1 MTQKIAP
8 NTTSKAP
15 AGKVACLLCGG
26 FISVSGGDR
35 ARFVDHMSNEHDAKT
50 DCHEVLLAACVLD
63 AREKGFL
70 VKTTSTRLDTI
81 GRGKAPNYSDSF
93 VTKLTATLPTNINE
107 KVLPP
112 APRSMQ
118 HRRRDVQRSTP
129 VPAPVTRSVQQ
140 GRVARASIQAR
151 ATRPAPVQRSD
162 SRQASVQRSVLRQ
175 AAVPSNPPISSVLR
189 GNSSI
194 SFSKVDMRRKCNICS
209 ISLPNPTALVQHMNK
224 NHFNLPGGI
233 NIVSGLG
240 ETISGSSNSPARRQN
255 PVSPSVQKIVN
266 NFRKVEHKSKVIDRS
281 KGIVHKGS
289 PQRNAEKKTSKLS
302 ALKNSGIVIEKVAD
316 AMVTDNDEIL
326 VMEEDPLNSHD
337 TVTNSD
343 YECNICNRKLASS
356 ADLKLHRNELHGEN
370 NPPEDP
376 TQEKLR
382 DEIDKLETLE
392 LLDNLV
398 NFLDE

>member
-1 MTQKIAP
+1 MTQKLLS
-8 NTTSKAP
+8 NTSKAP
-15 AGKVACLLCGG
+15 AGKVSCLLCGG

-50 DCHEVLLAACVLD
+50 DCHELLLAACVLD

-70 VKTTSTRLDTI
+70 VKTTSTRLDAI
-81 GRGKAPNYSDSF
+81 GRGKTPNYSDSF
-93 VTKLTATLPTNINE
+93 VTKLTATLPTNNNE
-107 KVLPP
+107 KLLPAAAQRIEP
-112 APRSMQ
+112 Q
-118 HRRRDVQRSTP
+118 RRNGQRSTL
-129 VPAPVTRSVQQ
+129 APRTVQQ
-140 GRVARASIQAR
+140 GRVSRAPVQRSIPRPAQVKR
-151 ATRPAPVQRSD
+151 SVPIPAPVQRSVV
-162 SRQASVQRSVLRQ
+162 RTAP
-175 AAVPSNPPISSVLR
+175 ANPPISSVLR

-233 NIVSGLG
+233 NIVSGSG
-240 ETISGSSNSPARRQN
+240 ETISGTNNSPSRRPN
-255 PVSPSVQKIVN
+255 PVSPSVQKIAN
-266 NFRKVEHKSKVIDRS
+266 NLRRVEPKSKVIDRS
-281 KGIVHKGS
+281 KLTVHKMS
-289 PQRNAEKKTSKLS
+289 PQRNTEKKTNKLS
-302 ALKNSGIVIEKVAD
+302 ALKNSGIVIEKVAE
-316 AMVTDNDEIL
+316 AVVNDNDEIL
-326 VMEEDPLNSHD
+326 VMDEDPLNSQE

-343 YECNICNRKLASS
+343 FECSICNKKLASS
-356 ADLKLHRNELHGEN
+356 ADLKLHRNELHGEE

>member
-1 MTQKIAP
+1 MTQKLLS
-8 NTTSKAP
+8 NTSKAP
-15 AGKVACLLCGG
+15 AGKVSCLLCGG

-70 VKTTSTRLDTI
+70 VKTTSTRLDAI
-81 GRGKAPNYSDSF
+81 GRGKTPNYSDSF
-93 VTKLTATLPTNINE
+93 VTKLTATLPTNNNE
-107 KVLPP
+107 KLLPAAAQRIEP
-112 APRSMQ
+112 Q
-118 HRRRDVQRSTP
+118 RRNGQRSTP
-129 VPAPVTRSVQQ
+129 APRTVQQ
-140 GRVARASIQAR
+140 GRVSRAPVQRSVPI
-151 ATRPAPVQRSD
+151 PAPVQRSVV
-162 SRQASVQRSVLRQ
+162 RPAP
-175 AAVPSNPPISSVLR
+175 ANPPISSVLR

-233 NIVSGLG
+233 NIVSGSG
-240 ETISGSSNSPARRQN
+240 ETISGTNNSPSRRPN
-255 PVSPSVQKIVN
+255 PVSPSVQKIAN
-266 NFRKVEHKSKVIDRS
+266 NLRRVEPKSKVIDRS
-281 KGIVHKGS
+281 KLTVHKMS
-289 PQRNAEKKTSKLS
+289 PQRNTEKKTNKLS

-316 AMVTDNDEIL
+316 AVVNDNDEIL
-326 VMEEDPLNSHD
+326 VMDEDPLNSQE

-343 YECNICNRKLASS
+343 FECSICNKKLASS
-356 ADLKLHRNELHGEN
+356 ADLKLHRNELHGEEN
-370 NPPEDP
+370 LPEDP

>member
-1 MTQKIAP
+1 MTQQRSRAVP
-8 NTTSKAP
+8 REE

-26 FISVSGGDR
+26 LISVSGGDR

-70 VKTTSTRLDTI
+70 VKTTSTRLDSI
-81 GRGKAPNYSDSF
+81 GRGKTPNYSDSF
-93 VTKLTATLPTNINE
+93 VSKLTATLPTNNNE
-107 KVLPP
+107 KLLPAAAQRIEP
-112 APRSMQ
+112 Q
-118 HRRRDVQRSTP
+118 RRNGQRSTP
-129 VPAPVTRSVQQ
+129 APRTVQQ
-140 GRVARASIQAR
+140 GRVSRASVQRSIP
-151 ATRPAPVQRSD
+151 RPAKVQRSVPRQAPVQRSVV
-162 SRQASVQRSVLRQ
+162 RPAP
-175 AAVPSNPPISSVLR
+175 ANPPISSVLR

-233 NIVSGLG
+233 NIVSGSG
-240 ETISGSSNSPARRQN
+240 ETISGTNNSPSRRPN
-255 PVSPSVQKIVN
+255 PVSPSVQKIAN
-266 NFRKVEHKSKVIDRS
+266 NLRRVEPKSKVIDRS
-281 KGIVHKGS
+281 KLTVHKMS
-289 PQRNAEKKTSKLS
+289 PQRNTEKKTNKLS

-316 AMVTDNDEIL
+316 AVVNDNDEIL
-326 VMEEDPLNSHD
+326 VMDEDPLNSQE

-343 YECNICNRKLASS
+343 FECSICNKKLASS
-356 ADLKLHRNELHGEN
+356 ADLKLHRNELHGEE

>member
-1 MTQKIAP
+1 MTQKLLS
-8 NTTSKAP
+8 NTSKAP
-15 AGKVACLLCGG
+15 AGKVSCLLCGG

-63 AREKGFL
+63 VREKGFL
-70 VKTTSTRLDTI
+70 VKTTSTRLDAI
-81 GRGKAPNYSDSF
+81 GRGKTPNYSDSF
-93 VTKLTATLPTNINE
+93 VTKLTATLPSNNNE
-107 KVLPP
+107 KLLPAAAQRIEP
-112 APRSMQ
+112 Q
-118 HRRRDVQRSTP
+118 RRNGQRSTL
-129 VPAPVTRSVQQ
+129 APRTVQQ
-140 GRVARASIQAR
+140 GRVSRAPIQRSIP
-151 ATRPAPVQRSD
+151 RPAQVQRSVPRQAPVQRSVV
-162 SRQASVQRSVLRQ
+162 RTAP
-175 AAVPSNPPISSVLR
+175 ANPPISSVLR

-233 NIVSGLG
+233 NIVSGSG
-240 ETISGSSNSPARRQN
+240 ETISGTNNSPSRRPN
-255 PVSPSVQKIVN
+255 PVSPSVQKVAN
-266 NFRKVEHKSKVIDRS
+266 NLRKVGPKSKVIDRS
-281 KGIVHKGS
+281 KLTVHKMS
-289 PQRNAEKKTSKLS
+289 PQRNTEKKTNKLS

-316 AMVTDNDEIL
+316 AVVNDNDEIL
-326 VMEEDPLNSHD
+326 VMDEDPLNSQE

-343 YECNICNRKLASS
+343 FECSICNKKLASS
-356 ADLKLHRNELHGEN
+356 ADLKLHRNELHGEE

>member
-1 MTQKIAP
+1 MTQKFLP
-8 NTTSKAP
+8 STSKAP
-15 AGKVACLLCGG
+15 AGKVSCLLCGG

-63 AREKGFL
+63 SREKGFL
-70 VKTTSTRLDTI
+70 VKTTSTRLDAI
-81 GRGKAPNYSDSF
+81 GRGKTPNYSDSF
-93 VTKLTATLPTNINE
+93 VTKLFATLPTNNANE
-107 KVLPP
+107 KVLPA
-112 APRSMQ
+112 APQRSQ
-118 HRRRDVQRSTP
+118 PKRRDVQRSTP
-129 VPAPVTRSVQQ
+129 APLTNRTVQSQ
-140 GRVARASIQAR
+140 GRVARVPVPRSLPRQAPVQR
-151 ATRPAPVQRSD
+151 SVTRPAPV
-162 SRQASVQRSVLRQ
+162 
-175 AAVPSNPPISSVLR
+175 PTNPPISSVLR

-209 ISLPNPTALVQHMNK
+209 VSLPNPSALVQHMNR

-233 NIVSGLG
+233 NIVSGSG
-240 ETISGSSNSPARRQN
+240 ETIAGSSNSPSRRQN
-255 PVSPSVQKIVN
+255 PVSPSVQKVVN
-266 NFRKVEHKSKVIDRS
+266 NLRRVEPKSKVIDRS
-281 KGIVHKGS
+281 KLTVHKMS
-289 PQRNAEKKTSKLS
+289 PQRNKEKSTSKLS
-302 ALKNSGIVIEKVAD
+302 VLKNSGIVIEKVAD

-326 VMEEDPLNSHD
+326 VMEDPLDSQE

-343 YECNICNRKLASS
+343 YECSICNKKLASS
-356 ADLKLHRNELHGEN
+356 ADLKVHRNELHGEE

>member
-1 MTQKIAP
+1 MTQKIIS
-8 NTTSKAP
+8 NTVSKAP
-15 AGKVACLLCGG
+15 AGKVSCLLCGG

-50 DCHEVLLAACVLD
+50 DCHEMLLAACVLD

-70 VKTTSTRLDTI
+70 VKTTSTRLDAI
-81 GRGKAPNYSDSF
+81 GRGKAANYADSF
-93 VTKLTATLPTNINE
+93 VTKLTATLPTSNNE
-107 KVLPP
+107 KFSSAAPQRRREVQRPTPAQIDLTKRSARQNRVPVQRP
-112 APRSMQ
+112 AP
-118 HRRRDVQRSTP
+118 
-129 VPAPVTRSVQQ
+129 
-140 GRVARASIQAR
+140 
-151 ATRPAPVQRSD
+151 RPAPVQRSVP
-162 SRQASVQRSVLRQ
+162 RQASVQRSVPRSIP
-175 AAVPSNPPISSVLR
+175 ANPPISSVLR

-233 NIVSGLG
+233 NIVSGSG
-240 ETISGSSNSPARRQN
+240 ETIAGSNNSPSRRTN
-255 PVSPSVQKIVN
+255 PVSPSVQKFVN
-266 NFRKVEHKSKVIDRS
+266 NLRKVEPKSKVIDRS
-281 KGIVHKGS
+281 KLTVHKMS
-289 PQRNAEKKTSKLS
+289 PQRNTEKKTSKLS
-302 ALKNSGIVIEKVAD
+302 ALKNSGIVIEKVPD
-316 AMVTDNDEIL
+316 AVVTDNDDIL
-326 VMEEDPLNSHD
+326 VMEEDPLEP
-337 TVTNSD
+337 VTNSD
-343 YECNICNRKLASS
+343 YECSICNKKLASS
-356 ADLKLHRNELHGEN
+356 SDLKLHRNEQHGEE

>member
-1 MTQKIAP
+1 MTQKLLS
-8 NTTSKAP
+8 NTSKAP
-15 AGKVACLLCGG
+15 AGKVSCLLCGG

-50 DCHEVLLAACVLD
+50 DCHELLLAACVLD

-70 VKTTSTRLDTI
+70 VKTTSTRLDAI
-81 GRGKAPNYSDSF
+81 GRGKTPNYSDSF
-93 VTKLTATLPTNINE
+93 VTKLTATLPSNNNE
-107 KVLPP
+107 KLLPAAAQRIEP
-112 APRSMQ
+112 Q
-118 HRRRDVQRSTP
+118 RRNGQRSTP
-129 VPAPVTRSVQQ
+129 APRTVQQ
-140 GRVARASIQAR
+140 GRVSR
-151 ATRPAPVQRSD
+151 APVQRSVP
-162 SRQASVQRSVLRQ
+162 RPAQVQRSVPRQ
-175 AAVPSNPPISSVLR
+175 APVQRSVVRTAPANPPISSVLR

-233 NIVSGLG
+233 NIVSGSG
-240 ETISGSSNSPARRQN
+240 ETRSGTNNSPSRRPN
-255 PVSPSVQKIVN
+255 PVSPSVQKIVSN
-266 NFRKVEHKSKVIDRS
+266 NLRRVEPKSKVIDRS
-281 KGIVHKGS
+281 KLTVHKMS
-289 PQRNAEKKTSKLS
+289 PQRNTEKKTNKLS
-302 ALKNSGIVIEKVAD
+302 ALKNSGIVIEKVAE
-316 AMVTDNDEIL
+316 AVVNDNDEIL
-326 VMEEDPLNSHD
+326 VMDEDPLNSQE

-343 YECNICNRKLASS
+343 FECSICNKKLASS
-356 ADLKLHRNELHGEN
+356 ADLKLHRNELHGEEN
-370 NPPEDP
+370 LPEDP

>member
-1 MTQKIAP
+1 MTQKILP
-8 NTTSKAP
+8 NTSKAP
-15 AGKVACLLCGG
+15 AGKVSCLLCGG

-70 VKTTSTRLDTI
+70 VKTTSTRLDAI
-81 GRGKAPNYSDSF
+81 GRGKTPNYSDSF
-93 VTKLTATLPTNINE
+93 VTKLTATLPTNE
-107 KVLPP
+107 KVLPAASQRLQP
-112 APRSMQ
+112 
-118 HRRRDVQRSTP
+118 RRRDVQRSA
-129 VPAPVTRSVQQ
+129 PAPLTNRTIQRQ
-140 GRVARASIQAR
+140 GRVARVPVPRSVP
-151 ATRPAPVQRSD
+151 RPAPVQRSVT
-162 SRQASVQRSVLRQ
+162 RPA
-175 AAVPSNPPISSVLR
+175 PIPTNPPISSVLR

-209 ISLPNPTALVQHMNK
+209 ISLPNPSALVQHMNR

-233 NIVSGLG
+233 NIVSGSG
-240 ETISGSSNSPARRQN
+240 ETIAGSSSSPSRRPN
-255 PVSPSVQKIVN
+255 PVSPSVQKVVN
-266 NFRKVEHKSKVIDRS
+266 NLRKVEPKSKVIDRS
-281 KGIVHKGS
+281 KLTVHKLS
-289 PQRNAEKKTSKLS
+289 PQRNKEKSTNKLS

-326 VMEEDPLNSHD
+326 VMEEDPLNTQD

-343 YECNICNRKLASS
+343 YECNICNKKLASS
-356 ADLKLHRNELHGEN
+356 ADLKLHRNELHGED

>member
-1 MTQKIAP
+1 MTQKIVP

-15 AGKVACLLCGG
+15 AGKVSCLLCGG

-93 VTKLTATLPTNINE
+93 VTKLTAALPTNE

-112 APRSMQ
+112 APQRMQ
-118 HRRRDVQRSTP
+118 PRRREVQRSTP
-129 VPAPVTRSVQQ
+129 VPVPRSVQQ
-140 GRVARASIQAR
+140 GRVARPSVQASVK
-151 ATRPAPVQRSD
+151 RPAPVQRSV
-162 SRQASVQRSVLRQ
+162 SRPASVQRSVPRQ
-175 AAVPSNPPISSVLR
+175 AAVPANPPISSVLR

-194 SFSKVDMRRKCNICS
+194 SFSKVDMSRKCNICS
-209 ISLPNPTALVQHMNK
+209 VSLPNPTALVQHMNK

-233 NIVSGLG
+233 NIVSGSG
-240 ETISGSSNSPARRQN
+240 ETISGLSDSPSRRQN
-255 PVSPSVQKIVN
+255 PVSPSVQKVVN
-266 NFRKVEHKSKVIDRS
+266 NFRKVEPKSKVIDRS
-281 KGIVHKGS
+281 KRIVHKGS

-302 ALKNSGIVIEKVAD
+302 ALKSSGIVIEKVAD

-326 VMEEDPLNSHD
+326 VMEEDPLNTQD

-343 YECNICNRKLASS
+343 YECNICNKKLASS
-356 ADLKLHRNELHGEN
+356 ADLKLHRNELHGED

>member
-1 MTQKIAP
+1 MTQKLLS
-8 NTTSKAP
+8 NTSKAP
-15 AGKVACLLCGG
+15 AGKVSCLLCGG

-63 AREKGFL
+63 VREKGFL
-70 VKTTSTRLDTI
+70 VKTTSTRLDAI
-81 GRGKAPNYSDSF
+81 GRGKTPNYSDSF
-93 VTKLTATLPTNINE
+93 VTKLTATLPSNNNE
-107 KVLPP
+107 KLLPAAAQRIEP
-112 APRSMQ
+112 Q
-118 HRRRDVQRSTP
+118 RRNGQRSTL
-129 VPAPVTRSVQQ
+129 APRTVQQ
-140 GRVARASIQAR
+140 GRVSRAPIQRSIPRPAQVKR
-151 ATRPAPVQRSD
+151 SVPIPAPVQRSVV
-162 SRQASVQRSVLRQ
+162 RTAP
-175 AAVPSNPPISSVLR
+175 ANPPISSVLR

-233 NIVSGLG
+233 NIVSGSG
-240 ETISGSSNSPARRQN
+240 ETISGTNNSPSRRPN
-255 PVSPSVQKIVN
+255 PVSPSVQKVAN
-266 NFRKVEHKSKVIDRS
+266 NLRKVGPKSKVIDRS
-281 KGIVHKGS
+281 KLTVHKMS
-289 PQRNAEKKTSKLS
+289 PQRNTEKKTNKLS

-316 AMVTDNDEIL
+316 AVVNDNDEIL
-326 VMEEDPLNSHD
+326 VMDEDPLNSQE

-343 YECNICNRKLASS
+343 FECSICNKKLASS
-356 ADLKLHRNELHGEN
+356 ADLKLHRNELHGEEN
-370 NPPEDP
+370 LPEDP

>member
-1 MTQKIAP
+1 MTQKLLS
-8 NTTSKAP
+8 NTSKAP
-15 AGKVACLLCGG
+15 AGKVSCLLCGG

-70 VKTTSTRLDTI
+70 VKTTSTRLDAI
-81 GRGKAPNYSDSF
+81 GRGKTPNYSDSF
-93 VTKLTATLPTNINE
+93 VTKLTATLPTNNNE
-107 KVLPP
+107 KLLPAAAQRIEP
-112 APRSMQ
+112 Q
-118 HRRRDVQRSTP
+118 RRNGQRSTL
-129 VPAPVTRSVQQ
+129 APRTVQQ
-140 GRVARASIQAR
+140 GRVSRAPVQRSIPRPAQVKR
-151 ATRPAPVQRSD
+151 SVPIPAPVQRSVV
-162 SRQASVQRSVLRQ
+162 RPAP
-175 AAVPSNPPISSVLR
+175 ANPPISSVLR

-233 NIVSGLG
+233 NIVSGSG
-240 ETISGSSNSPARRQN
+240 ETISGTNNSPSRRPN
-255 PVSPSVQKIVN
+255 PVSPSVQKVAN
-266 NFRKVEHKSKVIDRS
+266 NLRKVGPKSKVIDRS
-281 KGIVHKGS
+281 KLTVQKMS
-289 PQRNAEKKTSKLS
+289 PQRNTEKKTNKLS

-316 AMVTDNDEIL
+316 AVVNDNDEIL
-326 VMEEDPLNSHD
+326 VMDEDPLNSQE

-343 YECNICNRKLASS
+343 FECSICNKKLASS
-356 ADLKLHRNELHGEN
+356 ADLKLHRNELHGEE

>member
-1 MTQKIAP
+1 MTQKLLS
-8 NTTSKAP
+8 NTSKAP
-15 AGKVACLLCGG
+15 AGKVSCLLCGG

-50 DCHEVLLAACVLD
+50 DCHELLLAACVLD

-70 VKTTSTRLDTI
+70 VKTTSTRLDAI
-81 GRGKAPNYSDSF
+81 GRGKTPNYSDSF
-93 VTKLTATLPTNINE
+93 VTKLTATLPTNNNE
-107 KVLPP
+107 KLLPAAAQRIEP
-112 APRSMQ
+112 Q
-118 HRRRDVQRSTP
+118 RRNGQRSTL
-129 VPAPVTRSVQQ
+129 APRTVQQ
-140 GRVARASIQAR
+140 GRVSRAPVQRSIPRPAQVKR
-151 ATRPAPVQRSD
+151 SVPIPAPVQRSVV
-162 SRQASVQRSVLRQ
+162 RPAP
-175 AAVPSNPPISSVLR
+175 ANPPISSVLR

-233 NIVSGLG
+233 NIVSGSG
-240 ETISGSSNSPARRQN
+240 ETISGTNNSPSRRPN
-255 PVSPSVQKIVN
+255 PVSPSVQKVAN
-266 NFRKVEHKSKVIDRS
+266 NLRKVGPKSKVIDRS
-281 KGIVHKGS
+281 KLTVHKMS
-289 PQRNAEKKTSKLS
+289 PQRNTEKKTNKLS
-302 ALKNSGIVIEKVAD
+302 ALKNSGIVIEKVAE
-316 AMVTDNDEIL
+316 AVVNDNDEIL
-326 VMEEDPLNSHD
+326 VMDEDPLNSQE

-343 YECNICNRKLASS
+343 FECSICNKKLASS
-356 ADLKLHRNELHGEN
+356 ADLKLHRNELHGEE

>member
-1 MTQKIAP
+1 MTQKLLS
-8 NTTSKAP
+8 NTSKAP
-15 AGKVACLLCGG
+15 AGKVSCLLCGG

-70 VKTTSTRLDTI
+70 VKTTSTRLDAI
-81 GRGKAPNYSDSF
+81 GRGKTPNYSDSF
-93 VTKLTATLPTNINE
+93 VTKLTATLPTNNNE
-107 KVLPP
+107 KLLPAAAQRIEP
-112 APRSMQ
+112 Q
-118 HRRRDVQRSTP
+118 RRNGQRSTP
-129 VPAPVTRSVQQ
+129 APRTVQQ
-140 GRVARASIQAR
+140 GRVSRAPVQRSIPRPAQVKR
-151 ATRPAPVQRSD
+151 SVPIPAPVQRSVV
-162 SRQASVQRSVLRQ
+162 RPAP
-175 AAVPSNPPISSVLR
+175 ANPPISSVLR

-233 NIVSGLG
+233 NIVSGSG
-240 ETISGSSNSPARRQN
+240 ETISGTNNSPSRRPN
-255 PVSPSVQKIVN
+255 PVSPSVQKIAN
-266 NFRKVEHKSKVIDRS
+266 NLRRVEPKSKVIDRS
-281 KGIVHKGS
+281 KLTVHKMS
-289 PQRNAEKKTSKLS
+289 PQRNTEKKTNKLS

-316 AMVTDNDEIL
+316 AVVNDNDEIL
-326 VMEEDPLNSHD
+326 VMDEDPLNSQE

-343 YECNICNRKLASS
+343 FECSICNKKLASS
-356 ADLKLHRNELHGEN
+356 ADLKLHRNELHGEEN
-370 NPPEDP
+370 LPEDP